1 MERDGFM
8 CGGPRDV
15 RAVSSAA
22 PRASEQQPWSRL
34 LVDDKLEWSWNLSQ
48 SIVPSRLQKPLNLLI
63 SPLVAPLLQSRE
75 KWLRGDSL
83 SPQKALGCSANERWS
98 LSLLFQRQMSGSPQQ
113 LMLVRTASLAWALL
127 FLSFGKEQL
136 ESLPRLR
143 CTMGSESFLVGTE
156 KDFYEVKNNW
166 GHNG

>member
-1 MERDGFM
+1 MERGGFM
-8 CGGPRDV
+8 CGGPRDARV
-15 RAVSSAA
+15 VSSAA
-22 PRASEQQPWSRL
+22 PSASEQQPWSWL

-48 SIVPSRLQKPLNLLI
+48 SIVPSRLQRPLNLLI

-83 SPQKALGCSANERWS
+83 SPQKALGYPANERRS
-98 LSLLFQRQMSGSPQQ
+98 LSLLFQKQMSGRPQQ
-113 LMLVRTASLAWALL
+113 LMPVRIASLAWALL
-127 FLSFGKEQL
+127 FLSFGKEQP

-143 CTMGSESFLVGTE
+143 WTMGWESFMVGIE
-156 KDFYEVKNNW
+156 KDVYEVKNNW